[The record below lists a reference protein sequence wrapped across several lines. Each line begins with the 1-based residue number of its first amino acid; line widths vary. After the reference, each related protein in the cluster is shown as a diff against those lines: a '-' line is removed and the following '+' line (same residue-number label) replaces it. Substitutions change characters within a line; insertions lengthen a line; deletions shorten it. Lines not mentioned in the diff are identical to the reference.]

1 MRALLLL
8 MAAIGA
14 GSVVTG
20 GGAGVT
26 ALPERD
32 TLPPGVTRE
41 LIGRGELLFGGRA
54 TCASCHGAEGR
65 GMIGPDLGDA
75 EWWHVDGGFAGIQ
88 RVVRSGVPAAAART
102 GVAMPARGGTPLT
115 DDEIRAVA
123 AYVWSLRLADRDSAA
138 PPCGAGQQH
147 RHGFG
152 QQQQHGG
159 GRQHQPGV
167 GQQHQHGGG
176 QQHGPGRMQQGCRMD
191 APAPSP

>member
-20 GGAGVT
+20 RDAGVT

-41 LIGRGELLFGGRA
+41 LIERGELLFGGRA

-65 GMIGPDLGDA
+65 GLIGPDLGDA

-102 GVAMPARGGTPLT
+102 GATMPARGGTPLT
-115 DDEIRAVA
+115 DDDVRAVA

-138 PPCGAGQQH
+138 PPCGAGLQH
-147 RHGFG
+147 RHGAGG
-152 QQQQHGG
+152 QHQHGAG
-159 GRQHQPGV
+159 G
-167 GQQHQHGGG
+167 QHQHGGG